1 MGSVSM
7 GNGDIIGILDLT
19 LLDRGAS
26 EEELIRL
33 CERAVAHRVAAVC
46 VFSEHG
52 RFVRSLLP
60 EEVKVASVVGGFPVG
75 WRDPTKVSKAIT
87 EAIDFGADEIDCV
100 LEPTPNGGVSSEED
114 LQILSA
120 MRDACGEKTLKVI
133 IETPLMDEHSIRATS
148 RLAMA
153 SGADFVKTCTG
164 KRGDCTDEDARILS
178 MEANRHLVTM
188 GERKGVKISGGIRK
202 TEDARRMLSIMQKEG
217 ISTGNPNESRIG
229 ASSLLDDLIDGGLGR
244 N

>member
-1 MGSVSM
+1 M

-46 VFSEHG
+46 VFSEHV

>member
-26 EEELIRL
+26 EEDLVRL

-46 VFSEHG
+46 VFSEHV

>member
-7 GNGDIIGILDLT
+7 DNGDIIGILDLT

-26 EEELIRL
+26 EEDLARL
-33 CERAVAHRVAAVC
+33 CERAVTHGVAAVC
-46 VFSEHG
+46 VFSEHVG
-52 RFVRSLLP
+52 FVRSILP
-60 EEVKVASVVGGFPVG
+60 EEVRVASVVGGFPVG
-75 WRDPTKVSKAIT
+75 WRDPSEVSRAISQSVD
-87 EAIDFGADEIDCV
+87 EGADEIDCV
-100 LEPTPNGGVSSEED
+100 LEPRLHDGFPGESE
-114 LQILSA
+114 LALLLA
-120 MRDACGEKTLKVI
+120 MREASRDKILKVI
-133 IETPLMDEHSIRATS
+133 IETPLLDEHSIRATS

-178 MEANRHLVTM
+178 MEANLVTM

>member
-1 MGSVSM
+1 M
-7 GNGDIIGILDLT
+7 GNGDIIRILDLT

-26 EEELIRL
+26 EEDLIRL
-33 CERAVAHRVAAVC
+33 CERAVTHRAAAVC
-46 VFSEHG
+46 VFSEHV
-52 RFVRSLLP
+52 RFVRDLLP
-60 EEVKVASVVGGFPVG
+60 EEVRVASVVGGFPVG
-75 WRDPTKVSKAIT
+75 WRDPVKVSKAIT
-87 EAIDFGADEIDCV
+87 EAIDFGTDEIDCV
-100 LEPTPNGGVSSEED
+100 LEPQLHDGFPGESE
-114 LQILSA
+114 LALLLA
-120 MRDACGEKTLKVI
+120 MREASGDKILKVI
-133 IETPLMDEHSIRATS
+133 IETPLLDEHSIRATS

>member
-7 GNGDIIGILDLT
+7 GNGDIIRILDLT
-19 LLDRGAS
+19 LLDKGAS
-26 EEELIRL
+26 EEDLIRL
-33 CERAVAHRVAAVC
+33 CERAVTHRAAAVC
-46 VFSEHG
+46 VFSEHV
-52 RFVRSLLP
+52 RFVRDLLP
-60 EEVKVASVVGGFPVG
+60 EEVRVASVVGGFPVG
-75 WRDPTKVSKAIT
+75 WRDPVKVSKAIT
-87 EAIDFGADEIDCV
+87 EAIDFGTDEIDCV
-100 LEPTPNGGVSSEED
+100 LEPQLHDGFPGESE
-114 LQILSA
+114 LALLLA
-120 MRDACGEKTLKVI
+120 MREASGDKILKVI
-133 IETPLMDEHSIRATS
+133 IETPLLDEHSIRATS

>member
-7 GNGDIIGILDLT
+7 GNGDIIRILDLT

-26 EEELIRL
+26 EEDLIRL
-33 CERAVAHRVAAVC
+33 CERAVTHRAAAVC
-46 VFSEHG
+46 VFSEHV
-52 RFVRSLLP
+52 RFVRDLLP
-60 EEVKVASVVGGFPVG
+60 EEVRVASVVGGFPVG
-75 WRDPTKVSKAIT
+75 WRDPVKVSKAIT
-87 EAIDFGADEIDCV
+87 EAIDFGTDEIDCV
-100 LEPTPNGGVSSEED
+100 LEPQLHDSFPGESE
-114 LQILSA
+114 LALLLA
-120 MRDACGEKTLKVI
+120 MREASGDKILKVI
-133 IETPLMDEHSIRATS
+133 IETPLLDEHSIRATS

-164 KRGDCTDEDARILS
+164 KRGDCSDEDARILS

>member
-1 MGSVSM
+1 M
-7 GNGDIIGILDLT
+7 
-19 LLDRGAS
+19 
-26 EEELIRL
+26 
-33 CERAVAHRVAAVC
+33 
-46 VFSEHG
+46 
-52 RFVRSLLP
+52 
-60 EEVKVASVVGGFPVG
+60 ASVVGGFPVG
-75 WRDPTKVSKAIT
+75 WRDPVKVSKAIT
-87 EAIDFGADEIDCV
+87 EAIDFGTDEIDCV
-100 LEPTPNGGVSSEED
+100 LEPQLHDGFPGESE
-114 LQILSA
+114 LALLLA
-120 MRDACGEKTLKVI
+120 MREASGDKILKVI
-133 IETPLMDEHSIRATS
+133 IETPLLDEHSIRATS

>member
-46 VFSEHG
+46 VFSEHV

-75 WRDPTKVSKAIT
+75 WRDPTKVSEAIS

-100 LEPTPNGGVSSEED
+100 LEPTPNGGVSSKED

>member
-7 GNGDIIGILDLT
+7 GNGDIIRILDLT
-19 LLDRGAS
+19 LLDRCAS
-26 EEELIRL
+26 EEDLIRL
-33 CERAVAHRVAAVC
+33 CERAVTHRAAAVC
-46 VFSEHG
+46 VFSEHV
-52 RFVRSLLP
+52 RFVRDLLP
-60 EEVKVASVVGGFPVG
+60 EEVRVASVVGGFPVG
-75 WRDPTKVSKAIT
+75 WRDPVKVSKAIT
-87 EAIDFGADEIDCV
+87 EAIDFGTDEIDCV
-100 LEPTPNGGVSSEED
+100 LEPQLHDSFPGESE
-114 LQILSA
+114 LALLLA
-120 MRDACGEKTLKVI
+120 MREASGDKILKVI
-133 IETPLMDEHSIRATS
+133 IETPLLDEHSIRATS

>member
-7 GNGDIIGILDLT
+7 GNGDIIRILDLT

-26 EEELIRL
+26 EEDLIRL
-33 CERAVAHRVAAVC
+33 CERAVTHRAAAVC
-46 VFSEHG
+46 VFSEHV
-52 RFVRSLLP
+52 RFVRDLLP
-60 EEVKVASVVGGFPVG
+60 EEVRVASVVGGFPVG
-75 WRDPTKVSKAIT
+75 WRDPVKVSKAIT
-87 EAIDFGADEIDCV
+87 EAIDFGTDEIDCV
-100 LEPTPNGGVSSEED
+100 LEPQLHDSFPGESE
-114 LQILSA
+114 LALLLA
-120 MRDACGEKTLKVI
+120 MREASGDKILKVI
-133 IETPLMDEHSIRATS
+133 IETPLLDEHSIRATC

-164 KRGDCTDEDARILS
+164 KRGDCSDEDARILS

>member
-26 EEELIRL
+26 EEDLVRL

-46 VFSEHG
+46 VFSEHV

-75 WRDPTKVSKAIT
+75 WRDPTKVSKAIS

-100 LEPTPNGGVSSEED
+100 LEPTPNGGDSSEED

>member
-46 VFSEHG
+46 VFSEHV

>member
-7 GNGDIIGILDLT
+7 GNGDIIRILDLT

-26 EEELIRL
+26 EEDLVRL
-33 CERAVAHRVAAVC
+33 CERAVTHRAAAVC
-46 VFSEHG
+46 VFSEHV
-52 RFVRSLLP
+52 RFVRDLLP
-60 EEVKVASVVGGFPVG
+60 EEVRVASVVGGFPVG
-75 WRDPTKVSKAIT
+75 WRDPVKVSKAIT
-87 EAIDFGADEIDCV
+87 EAIDFGTDEIDCV
-100 LEPTPNGGVSSEED
+100 LEPQLHDGFPGESE
-114 LQILSA
+114 LALLLA
-120 MRDACGEKTLKVI
+120 MREASGDKILKVI
-133 IETPLMDEHSIRATS
+133 IETPLLDEHSIRATS

>member
-1 MGSVSM
+1 M
-7 GNGDIIGILDLT
+7 
-19 LLDRGAS
+19 
-26 EEELIRL
+26 
-33 CERAVAHRVAAVC
+33 
-46 VFSEHG
+46 
-52 RFVRSLLP
+52 
-60 EEVKVASVVGGFPVG
+60 ASVVGGFPVG
-75 WRDPTKVSKAIT
+75 WRDPTKVSKAIS

>member
-7 GNGDIIGILDLT
+7 GNGDIIRILDLT

-26 EEELIRL
+26 EEDLIRL
-33 CERAVAHRVAAVC
+33 CERAVTHRAAAVC
-46 VFSEHG
+46 VFSEHV
-52 RFVRSLLP
+52 RFVRDLLP
-60 EEVKVASVVGGFPVG
+60 EEVRVASVVGGFPVG
-75 WRDPTKVSKAIT
+75 WRDPVKVSKAIT
-87 EAIDFGADEIDCV
+87 EAIDFGTDEIDCV
-100 LEPTPNGGVSSEED
+100 LEPQLHDSFPGESE
-114 LQILSA
+114 LALLLA
-120 MRDACGEKTLKVI
+120 MREASGDKILKVI
-133 IETPLMDEHSIRATS
+133 IETPLLDEHSIRATS

>member
-26 EEELIRL
+26 EEDLVRL

-46 VFSEHG
+46 VFSEHV

-75 WRDPTKVSKAIT
+75 WRDPTKVSKAIS

>member
-1 MGSVSM
+1 M
-7 GNGDIIGILDLT
+7 GNGDIIRILDLT

-26 EEELIRL
+26 EEDLIRL
-33 CERAVAHRVAAVC
+33 CERAVTHRAAAVC
-46 VFSEHG
+46 VFSEHV
-52 RFVRSLLP
+52 RFVRDLLP
-60 EEVKVASVVGGFPVG
+60 EEVRVASVVGGFPVG
-75 WRDPTKVSKAIT
+75 WRDPVKVSKAIT
-87 EAIDFGADEIDCV
+87 EAIDFGTDEIDCV
-100 LEPTPNGGVSSEED
+100 LEPQLHDSFPGESE
-114 LQILSA
+114 LALLLA
-120 MRDACGEKTLKVI
+120 MREASGDKILKVI
-133 IETPLMDEHSIRATS
+133 IETPLLDEHSIRATS

>member
-7 GNGDIIGILDLT
+7 GNGNIIRILDLT

-26 EEELIRL
+26 EEDLVRL
-33 CERAVAHRVAAVC
+33 CERAVTHRAAAVC
-46 VFSEHG
+46 VFSEHV
-52 RFVRSLLP
+52 RFVRDLLP
-60 EEVKVASVVGGFPVG
+60 EEVRVASVVGGFPVG
-75 WRDPTKVSKAIT
+75 WRDPVKVSKAIT
-87 EAIDFGADEIDCV
+87 EAIDFGTDEIDCV
-100 LEPTPNGGVSSEED
+100 LEPQLHDSFPGESE
-114 LQILSA
+114 LALLLA
-120 MRDACGEKTLKVI
+120 MREASGDKILKVI
-133 IETPLMDEHSIRATS
+133 IETPLLDEHSIRATS

>member
-7 GNGDIIGILDLT
+7 GNGDIIRILDLT

-26 EEELIRL
+26 KEDLIRL
-33 CERAVAHRVAAVC
+33 CERAVTHRAAAVC
-46 VFSEHG
+46 VFSEHV
-52 RFVRSLLP
+52 RFVRDLLP
-60 EEVKVASVVGGFPVG
+60 EEVRVASVVGGFPVG
-75 WRDPTKVSKAIT
+75 WRDPVKVSKAIN
-87 EAIDFGADEIDCV
+87 EAIDFGTDEIDCV
-100 LEPTPNGGVSSEED
+100 LEPQLHDSFPGEPE
-114 LQILSA
+114 LALLLA
-120 MRDACGEKTLKVI
+120 MREASGDKILKVI
-133 IETPLMDEHSIRATS
+133 IETPLLDEHSIRATS

>member
-46 VFSEHG
+46 VFSEHV

-75 WRDPTKVSKAIT
+75 WRDPTKVSKAIS

-114 LQILSA
+114 LKILSA
-120 MRDACGEKTLKVI
+120 MRDACGKKTLKVI

>member
-7 GNGDIIGILDLT
+7 GNGDIIRILDLT

-26 EEELIRL
+26 EEDLIRL
-33 CERAVAHRVAAVC
+33 CERAVTHRAAAVC
-46 VFSEHG
+46 VFSEHV
-52 RFVRSLLP
+52 RFVRDLLP
-60 EEVKVASVVGGFPVG
+60 EEVRVASVVGGFPVG
-75 WRDPTKVSKAIT
+75 WRDPVKVSKAIT
-87 EAIDFGADEIDCV
+87 EAIDFGTDEIDCV
-100 LEPTPNGGVSSEED
+100 LEPQLHDGFPGESE
-114 LQILSA
+114 LALLLA
-120 MRDACGEKTLKVI
+120 MREASGDKILKVI
-133 IETPLMDEHSIRATS
+133 IETPLLDEHSIRATS

-178 MEANRHLVTM
+178 MEANRHLITM
-188 GERKGVKISGGIRK
+188 RERKGVKISGGIRK

>member
-7 GNGDIIGILDLT
+7 GNGNIIRILDLT

-26 EEELIRL
+26 EEDLIRL
-33 CERAVAHRVAAVC
+33 CERAVTHRAAAVC
-46 VFSEHG
+46 VFSEHV
-52 RFVRSLLP
+52 RFVRDLLP
-60 EEVKVASVVGGFPVG
+60 EEVRVASVVGGFPVG
-75 WRDPTKVSKAIT
+75 WRDPVKVSKAIT
-87 EAIDFGADEIDCV
+87 EAIDFGTDEIDCV
-100 LEPTPNGGVSSEED
+100 LEPQLHDGFPGESE
-114 LQILSA
+114 LALLLA
-120 MRDACGEKTLKVI
+120 MREASGDKILKVI
-133 IETPLMDEHSIRATS
+133 IETPLLDEHSIRATS

>member
-7 GNGDIIGILDLT
+7 GNGDIIRILDLT

-26 EEELIRL
+26 EEDLIRL
-33 CERAVAHRVAAVC
+33 CERAVTHRAAAVC
-46 VFSEHG
+46 VFSEHV
-52 RFVRSLLP
+52 RFVRDLLP
-60 EEVKVASVVGGFPVG
+60 EEVRVASVVGGFPVG
-75 WRDPTKVSKAIT
+75 WRDPVKVSKAIT
-87 EAIDFGADEIDCV
+87 EAIDFGTDEIDCV
-100 LEPTPNGGVSSEED
+100 LEPQLHDGFPGESE
-114 LQILSA
+114 LALLLA
-120 MRDACGEKTLKVI
+120 MREASGDKILKVI
-133 IETPLMDEHSIRATS
+133 IETPLLDEHSIRATS

-164 KRGDCTDEDARILS
+164 RRGDCTDEDARILS
-178 MEANRHLVTM
+178 MEANRHLITM
-188 GERKGVKISGGIRK
+188 RERKGVKISGGIRK

>member
-7 GNGDIIGILDLT
+7 GNGDIIRILDLT

-26 EEELIRL
+26 EEDLIRL
-33 CERAVAHRVAAVC
+33 CERAVTHRAAAVC
-46 VFSEHG
+46 VFSEHV
-52 RFVRSLLP
+52 RFVRDLLP
-60 EEVKVASVVGGFPVG
+60 EEVRVASVVGGFPVG
-75 WRDPTKVSKAIT
+75 WRDPVKVSKAIT
-87 EAIDFGADEIDCV
+87 EAIDFGTDEIDCV
-100 LEPTPNGGVSSEED
+100 LEPQLHDGFPGESE
-114 LQILSA
+114 LALLLA
-120 MRDACGEKTLKVI
+120 MREASGDKILKVI
-133 IETPLMDEHSIRATS
+133 IETPLLDEHSIRATS

-202 TEDARRMLSIMQKEG
+202 TEDALRMLSIMQKEG
-217 ISTGNPNESRIG
+217 ISARNPNESRIG

>member
-7 GNGDIIGILDLT
+7 GNGDIIRILGLT

-26 EEELIRL
+26 EEDLIRL
-33 CERAVAHRVAAVC
+33 CERAVTHRAAAVC
-46 VFSEHG
+46 VFSEHV
-52 RFVRSLLP
+52 RFVRDLLP
-60 EEVKVASVVGGFPVG
+60 EEVRVASVVGGFPVG
-75 WRDPTKVSKAIT
+75 WRDPVKVSKAIT
-87 EAIDFGADEIDCV
+87 EAIDFGTDEIDCV
-100 LEPTPNGGVSSEED
+100 LEPQLHDGFPGESE
-114 LQILSA
+114 LALLLA
-120 MRDACGEKTLKVI
+120 MREASGDKILKVI
-133 IETPLMDEHSIRATS
+133 IETPLLDEHSIRATS

>member
-7 GNGDIIGILDLT
+7 GNGDIIRILDLT

-26 EEELIRL
+26 EEDLIRL
-33 CERAVAHRVAAVC
+33 CERAVTHRAAAVC
-46 VFSEHG
+46 VFSEHV
-52 RFVRSLLP
+52 RFVRDLLP
-60 EEVKVASVVGGFPVG
+60 EEVRVASVVGGFPVG
-75 WRDPTKVSKAIT
+75 WRAPVKVSQAIT
-87 EAIDFGADEIDCV
+87 EAIDFGTDEIDCV
-100 LEPTPNGGVSSEED
+100 LEPQLHDSFPGESE
-114 LQILSA
+114 LALLLA
-120 MRDACGEKTLKVI
+120 MREASGDKILKVI
-133 IETPLMDEHSIRATS
+133 IETPLLDEHSIRATS

>member
-1 MGSVSM
+1 M
-7 GNGDIIGILDLT
+7 GNGDIIRILDLT

-26 EEELIRL
+26 EEDLIRL
-33 CERAVAHRVAAVC
+33 CERAVTHRAAAVC
-46 VFSEHG
+46 VFSEHV
-52 RFVRSLLP
+52 RFVRDLLP
-60 EEVKVASVVGGFPVG
+60 EEVRVASVVGGFPVG
-75 WRDPTKVSKAIT
+75 WRDPVKVSKAIT
-87 EAIDFGADEIDCV
+87 EAIDFGTDEIDCV
-100 LEPTPNGGVSSEED
+100 LEPQLHGSFPGESE
-114 LQILSA
+114 LALLLA
-120 MRDACGEKTLKVI
+120 MREASGDKILKVI
-133 IETPLMDEHSIRATS
+133 IETPLLDEHSIRATS

>member
-1 MGSVSM
+1 M
-7 GNGDIIGILDLT
+7 GNGDIIRILDLT

-26 EEELIRL
+26 EEDLIRL
-33 CERAVAHRVAAVC
+33 CERAVTHRAAAVC
-46 VFSEHG
+46 VFSEHV
-52 RFVRSLLP
+52 RFVRDLLP
-60 EEVKVASVVGGFPVG
+60 EEVRVASVVGGFPVG
-75 WRDPTKVSKAIT
+75 WRDPVKVSKAIT
-87 EAIDFGADEIDCV
+87 EAIDFGTDEIDCV
-100 LEPTPNGGVSSEED
+100 LEPPLHDGFPGESE
-114 LQILSA
+114 LALLLA
-120 MRDACGEKTLKVI
+120 MREASGDKILKVI
-133 IETPLMDEHSIRATS
+133 IETPLLDEHSIRATS

>member
-7 GNGDIIGILDLT
+7 DNGDIIGILDLT

-26 EEELIRL
+26 EEDLVRL
-33 CERAVAHRVAAVC
+33 CERAVAHGVAAVC
-46 VFSEHG
+46 VFSEHVG
-52 RFVRSLLP
+52 FVRSLLP
-60 EEVKVASVVGGFPVG
+60 EEVRVASVVGGFPVG
-75 WRDPTKVSKAIT
+75 WRDPSEVSRAISQSVD
-87 EAIDFGADEIDCV
+87 EGADEIDCV
-100 LEPTPNGGVSSEED
+100 LEPRLHDGFPGESE
-114 LQILSA
+114 LALLLA
-120 MRDACGEKTLKVI
+120 MREASRDKILKVI
-133 IETPLMDEHSIRATS
+133 IETPLLDEHAIRATS

>member
-1 MGSVSM
+1 
-7 GNGDIIGILDLT
+7 
-19 LLDRGAS
+19 
-26 EEELIRL
+26 
-33 CERAVAHRVAAVC
+33 
-46 VFSEHG
+46 
-52 RFVRSLLP
+52 
-60 EEVKVASVVGGFPVG
+60 
-75 WRDPTKVSKAIT
+75 
-87 EAIDFGADEIDCV
+87 
-100 LEPTPNGGVSSEED
+100 
-114 LQILSA
+114 
-120 MRDACGEKTLKVI
+120 
-133 IETPLMDEHSIRATS
+133 MDEHSIRATS

-164 KRGDCTDEDARILS
+164 KRGDCADEDARILS

-202 TEDARRMLSIMQKEG
+202 TEDARRMLSIMLKEG

>member
-46 VFSEHG
+46 VFSEHV

-87 EAIDFGADEIDCV
+87 EAIDFGA
-100 LEPTPNGGVSSEED
+100 
-114 LQILSA
+114 
-120 MRDACGEKTLKVI
+120 
-133 IETPLMDEHSIRATS
+133 
-148 RLAMA
+148 
-153 SGADFVKTCTG
+153 
-164 KRGDCTDEDARILS
+164 
-178 MEANRHLVTM
+178 
-188 GERKGVKISGGIRK
+188 ER
-202 TEDARRMLSIMQKEG
+202 
-217 ISTGNPNESRIG
+217 
-229 ASSLLDDLIDGGLGR
+229 
-244 N
+244 

>member
-1 MGSVSM
+1 M

-26 EEELIRL
+26 EEDLVRL

-46 VFSEHG
+46 VFSEHV
-52 RFVRSLLP
+52 RFVRDLLP
-60 EEVKVASVVGGFPVG
+60 EEVRVASVVGGFPVG
-75 WRDPTKVSKAIT
+75 WRDPVKVSKAIT
-87 EAIDFGADEIDCV
+87 EAIDFGTDEIDCV
-100 LEPTPNGGVSSEED
+100 LEPQLHDGFPGESE
-114 LQILSA
+114 LALLLA
-120 MRDACGEKTLKVI
+120 MREASGDKILKVI
-133 IETPLMDEHSIRATS
+133 IETPLLDEHSIRATS

>member
-7 GNGDIIGILDLT
+7 GNGNIIRILDLT

-26 EEELIRL
+26 EEDLIRL
-33 CERAVAHRVAAVC
+33 CERAVTHRAAAVC
-46 VFSEHG
+46 VFSEHV
-52 RFVRSLLP
+52 RFVRDLLP
-60 EEVKVASVVGGFPVG
+60 EEVRVASVVGGFPVG
-75 WRDPTKVSKAIT
+75 WRDPVKVSKAIT
-87 EAIDFGADEIDCV
+87 EAIDFGTDEIDCV
-100 LEPTPNGGVSSEED
+100 LEPQLHDSFPGEAE
-114 LQILSA
+114 LALLLA
-120 MRDACGEKTLKVI
+120 MREASGDKILKVI
-133 IETPLMDEHSIRATS
+133 IETPLLDEHSIRATS